1 MLNRLLLITAFLIGA
16 VLLVSPYAWAEGASI
31 TVDLGSG
38 TRGQTAVVIQILA
51 LLTVL
56 SSRSGAL
63 HHGDVIHA
71 YRDRVVVSSTGVR
84 DSSGAAQSGA
94 HQAWPYF

>member
-1 MLNRLLLITAFLIGA
+1 MLNRLLLITTFVIGA

-56 SSRSGAL
+56 SLLRRS
-63 HHGDVIHA
+63 
-71 YRDRVVVSSTGVR
+71 SS
-84 DSSGAAQSGA
+84 
-94 HQAWPYF
+94 W